1 MNSTAQPNKKRGWL
15 GRAAKALGV
24 LILLLIG
31 AGLVAQRLSDGPLN
45 DIIPGGPLRAGALV
59 SEADIDWAAVL
70 DDAGGI
76 AIVELQLVEPASSR
90 WVGVMEHDGQLYVP
104 CDLGFMWG
112 RFSGSQRRVLHLI
125 YIFKRWHEDAQRD
138 GRAVLRIDG
147 KRYQRQAVRVTDPEL
162 LAALRL
168 QLEGMARQMVA
179 PDPLADAPTE
189 GPRDIWFFRMDPRAA
204 SR

>member
-1 MNSTAQPNKKRGWL
+1 MNSTTHANKKRGWL

-45 DIIPGGPLRAGALV
+45 DIIPGGPLRAGTLV
-59 SEADIDWAAVL
+59 PEADIDWAAVL
-70 DDAGGI
+70 GDAGGI
-76 AIVELQLVEPASSR
+76 AVVEFELVEPATSR
-90 WVGVMEHDGQLYVP
+90 WVGVMLHDGQLYVP

-125 YIFKRWHEDAQRD
+125 YLFKRWHEDAQRD
-138 GRAVLRIDG
+138 GRAALRING
-147 KRYQRQAVRVTDPEL
+147 KRYERQAVRVTDPEL

-179 PDPLADAPTE
+179 PEPLAEAPTE